1 MSIYDP
7 LAPDYLDPD
16 AARAERDRTFQV
28 CSDCRLCVRLC
39 PSFKSLFQ
47 MIDAHDS
54 GDDINDLGAHDV
66 RVLTDPE
73 HERVVDECYQCKL
86 CYVVCPYTEENQQEW
101 VIDFPRLMLRS
112 LAIQGEAGKIS
123 QSAKLLARTDLQG
136 KVATTIAPVVNKVNH
151 LGIAR
156 GVMEKVTGIAR
167 QRVLPNFAK
176 VRFSKW
182 FKGRNPA
189 LTPAATEGERAA
201 VALFPSC
208 MVEYQDPSIGQALVG
223 VYEQNRIRCELP
235 EGEVCCG
242 MPWLDAG
249 DVKKFREHAEHN
261 VATLAP
267 HVKAGRDVV
276 VPQPTCAYVLKN
288 EYPDFLGTDDAKL
301 VGEHTFDASEYLMAR
316 HKEEPLDTEFGGTTY
331 ETILWQHACHA
342 RAQQMGPKSKLL
354 MELTGAKVTM
364 VERCSAIDGTWGLRA
379 ENYEMA
385 TRIAKP
391 LMEKVRE
398 SDAQLVAGDCHLANN
413 AIAEQAG
420 KRPSH
425 PLQVLARAYGI
436 DDGTG
441 TPAVGRHEPGD
452 GR

>member
-7 LAPDYLDPD
+7 LAPDYLDPA

-39 PSFKSLFQ
+39 PSFKSLFA
-47 MIDAHDS
+47 MIDAYDS
-54 GDDINDLGAHDV
+54 GDALVDLGAHDV
-66 RVLTDPE
+66 RVLTDAE
-73 HERVVDECYQCKL
+73 HERVVHECYQCKL
-86 CYVVCPYTEENQQEW
+86 CYVVCPYTPENQQDW

-112 LAIQGEAGKIS
+112 LAIQGEEGKIS

-136 KVATTIAPVVNKVNH
+136 KVATTFAPVVNRVNR
-151 LGIAR
+151 LGVAR
-156 GVMEKVTGIAR
+156 GVMEKVTGIAK

-189 LTPAATEGERAA
+189 LAPAATQGERAA
-201 VALFPSC
+201 VALFPTC

-223 VYEQNRIRCELP
+223 VYEHNRIRCELP

-249 DVKKFREHAEHN
+249 DVAKFREHAERN
-261 VATLAP
+261 VAALAP

-276 VPQPTCAYVLKN
+276 VPQPTCAYVLKK
-288 EYPDFLGTDDAKL
+288 EYPDFLGTDDARL

-316 HKEEPLDTEFGGTTY
+316 HREEPLDTEFVGPTY
-331 ETILWQHACHA
+331 DTILWQHACHA
-342 RAQQMGPKSKLL
+342 RAQQMGPKSKQL

-379 ENYEMA
+379 ENVEMA

-391 LMEKVRE
+391 LMDKVRE
-398 SDAQLVAGDCHLANN
+398 SDAQLVAGDCHLANH

-436 DDGTG
+436 GDDAEPMGE
-441 TPAVGRHEPGD
+441 GR
-452 GR
+452 